1 MARIVD
7 EQKSSKI
14 NGWEITWLHK
24 PKLATPIMIEGLPGI
39 GNVGK
44 IVMDLLVEGVKAK
57 KILDLFSHDLPANV
71 YILEDNLV
79 SLPKIEVY
87 YKRLNNQD
95 FLFMTGDTQPNKEH
109 ASYAL
114 CEFIMEELKTTKAKL
129 LITTGGI
136 GLDHVPDKA
145 KVFCSGTDKKT
156 VNEFAKRTKVNK
168 SIYGTVGP
176 IIGVTGVLLGMAR
189 RHHVAGV
196 TLLAETFGH
205 PLYLGLRGAREIL
218 RLLDAKYKLKIDFK
232 DIDKELKFMD
242 DQLKGTDEPPKSKKF
257 RQAYKNLKSSE
268 QQATNYI
275 G

>member
-1 MARIVD
+1 MGNTVAERKELYD
-7 EQKSSKI
+7 
-14 NGWEITWLHK
+14 GWQVTWLAR
-24 PKLATPIMIEGLPGI
+24 PKLTKPILIEGLPGI

-44 IVMDLLVEGVKAK
+44 IVMDLLIDDLKAE
-57 KILDLFSHDLPANV
+57 KILDLFSHDLPAAV

-87 YKRLNNQD
+87 HKKIGKQD
-95 FLFMTGDTQPNKEH
+95 YLFMTGDTQPNREN

-114 CEFIMEELKTTKAKL
+114 CEFIIDLMLKWKGQL

-136 GLDHVPDKA
+136 GLDHVPEKA
-145 KVFCSGTDKKT
+145 KVFCSGTSKKN
-156 VNEFAKRTKVNK
+156 VNAFAKGTKVNK

-176 IIGVTGVLLGMAR
+176 IIGVTGLLLGMAR
-189 RHHVAGV
+189 RKKLPGV

-205 PLYLGLRGAREIL
+205 PLYLGLRGAREIMS
-218 RLLDAKYKLKIDFK
+218 LLNNKYKLKVDFK

-242 DQLKGTDEPPKSKKF
+242 DQLKGVEEPKNKKF
-257 RQAYKNLKSSE
+257 RQAYKNLPASE
-268 QQATNYI
+268 QEATNYI